1 MTSLRDLI
9 METGGGLNKNKVII
23 FFKNNRIEKWVKE
36 KKGKLFSKESIG
48 EREREKLWERR

>member
-36 KKGKLFSKESIG
+36 KKGNFFSKESIG
-48 EREREKLWERR
+48 ERERERD